1 MTAQPA
7 ALDILPAALPAAE
20 KLIEALPLPLLLL
33 DPENRIRRVN
43 AAAESFFAQSA
54 AQLDGRPLAEL
65 LGPDGAL
72 LTLVEQARSL
82 AAPVS
87 EHDLL
92 VAGPRLSRRE
102 VRVDA
107 APLADRPDWIL
118 LALGE
123 RALAGELERQRR
135 QQDAVRPLNA
145 VAATLAH
152 EVKNPLSGIRGAA
165 QLLERDLPPEG
176 RELARLIRDE
186 ADRIRALVDRM
197 EGFADPGFAV
207 ALAPVN
213 IHEVLDHV
221 RRVAEAGF
229 AANHRILVDFDPSL
243 PPAAGHRD
251 LLVQLF
257 LNLVK
262 NAVEATAPGRG
273 SITLATRYRQGAKL
287 AGSGGAKAAHLPLA
301 VTVQDNGP
309 GIPEAL
315 RPRIFDPFVSGK
327 PGGRG
332 LGLALAAKITADHGG
347 AIECASEPGRTSF
360 TVLLALAA
368 PDAPGTPT

>member
-7 ALDILPAALPAAE
+7 TLAALPASLPPAE
-20 KLIEALPLPLLLL
+20 KLLEALPLPLLLL
-33 DPENRIRRVN
+33 DPENRIRRAN
-43 AAAESFFAQSA
+43 AAAEAFFRQSL
-54 AQLDGRPLAEL
+54 AQLDGRPLADL
-65 LGPDGAL
+65 VGADGAL
-72 LTLVEQARSL
+72 LALVDQARGL

-87 EHDLL
+87 EHDLA
-92 VAGPRLSRRE
+92 VAGPRLPRRE

-107 APLADRPDWIL
+107 APLADRPDWVL
-118 LALGE
+118 VALGE
-123 RALAGELERQRR
+123 RALGGELERQRR

-165 QLLERDLPPEG
+165 QLIERDLPPEG

-197 EGFADPGFAV
+197 EAFADPGFAV

-229 AANHRILVDFDPSL
+229 AAERRILVDFDPSL

-262 NAVEATAPGRG
+262 NAAEATEPGRG
-273 SITLATRYRQGAKL
+273 AITLATRYRHGAKL
-287 AGSGGAKAAHLPLA
+287 AGAGGAKAAHLPLA
-301 VTVQDNGP
+301 VTVADNGP

-327 PGGRG
+327 PGGSG
-332 LGLALAAKITADHGG
+332 LGLALAAKIAADHGG
-347 AIECASEPGRTSF
+347 AIDCASEPGRTRF
-360 TVLLALAA
+360 TVLLALAEPEPA
-368 PDAPGTPT
+368 